1 MLNKIFGVM
10 TAMALFALFSGCSH
24 APLSK
29 TFNEANAN
37 NIAVQTVNPDAGK
50 GEGEAVTLDGQK
62 SERLLQRYRTDT
74 GKAPTQTLIT
84 NVGQ

>member
-1 MLNKIFGVM
+1 MLNRIVGVM
-10 TAMALFALFSGCSH
+10 TIAALMALFNGCSH

-37 NIAVQTVNPDAGK
+37 NIAVQTVNPQAGK
-50 GEGEAVTLDGQK
+50 DEGELAAMEGQK

-74 GKAPTQTLIT
+74 GKAATEVLVT
-84 NVGQ
+84 GK